1 MFIFGLLIAV
11 TLAISW
17 AFAPKKAYAKSNH
30 HPSNHPAKI
39 LAGSVSIL
47 DHTCYLGFNQLL
59 DHPRPPD
66 IVSWPP
72 AHYAEIIAE
81 TSANG
86 APLGIGIRNDYFDNE
101 NENDPVPVPVPAV
114 VHTVQRE

>member
-30 HPSNHPAKI
+30 HPSNHPA
-39 LAGSVSIL
+39 
-47 DHTCYLGFNQLL
+47 LGFNQL

>member
-17 AFAPKKAYAKSNH
+17 AFAPKKAYAQSNH
-30 HPSNHPAKI
+30 HPSNHPA
-39 LAGSVSIL
+39 
-47 DHTCYLGFNQLL
+47 LGFNQL

-72 AHYAEIIAE
+72 AHYAEII
-81 TSANG
+81 
-86 APLGIGIRNDYFDNE
+86 
-101 NENDPVPVPVPAV
+101 NENDPVAQHAPSVSY
-114 VHTVQRE
+114 TQRE